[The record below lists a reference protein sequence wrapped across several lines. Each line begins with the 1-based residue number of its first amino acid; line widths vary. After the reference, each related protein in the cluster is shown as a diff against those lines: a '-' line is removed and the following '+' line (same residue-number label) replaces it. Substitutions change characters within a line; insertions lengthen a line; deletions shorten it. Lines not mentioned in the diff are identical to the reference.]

1 MSIPA
6 VLAPVFV
13 QVALTFVLL
22 FWMGRERF
30 ASVRAGQVRVKEIA
44 LREQNWPVRV
54 QQIANTFHN
63 QFEVPMLF
71 YALVALALLT
81 RQADLVFVLMAWIF
95 VAARLVHAYIYTT
108 SNVVIRRFQ
117 AFMAGTTVL
126 MLMWVIFAM
135 RVLFLGAL

>member
-6 VLAPVFV
+6 VLAPLFV

-44 LREQNWPVRV
+44 LGERNWPARV

-81 RQADLVFVLMAWIF
+81 RQADLLFVLMAWIF

-126 MLMWVIFAM
+126 MLMWVIFAV

>member
-1 MSIPA
+1 MSIQA
-6 VLAPVFV
+6 VLAPLFV

-44 LREQNWPVRV
+44 LGERNWPARV

-63 QFEVPMLF
+63 QFEVPMLS

-81 RQADLVFVLMAWIF
+81 RQADLLFVLMAWIF

-126 MLMWVIFAM
+126 MLMWVIFAV

>member
-44 LREQNWPVRV
+44 LGERNWPARV

-81 RQADLVFVLMAWIF
+81 RQADLVFVVMAWIF

-108 SNVVIRRFQ
+108 SNMVIRRFQ

-126 MLMWVIFAM
+126 MLMWVIFAV